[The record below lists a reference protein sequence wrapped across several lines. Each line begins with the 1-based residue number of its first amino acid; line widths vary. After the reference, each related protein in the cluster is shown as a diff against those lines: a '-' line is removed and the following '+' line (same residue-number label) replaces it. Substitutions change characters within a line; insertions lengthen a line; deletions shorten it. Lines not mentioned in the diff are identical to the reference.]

1 MNASSKATSKKRKS
15 NKSEIKALSKIVER
29 ESSDSSDSSPSSPH
43 RLTRA
48 ISADSKVQQFND
60 CFAYSI
66 GRILCKWIRNHNP
79 TFFPNFDENDTR
91 LSDAFPVYFFFEAT
105 EGSSVGED
113 LSVNLFIKTHNI
125 PKSSYLN
132 HCLFVLIY
140 SVIVRQFGCDY
151 SNIYDAFEYI
161 IGVLNTKQSVHSL
174 IKEICPIYQ
183 DYCDICLD
191 VLLHNVNSGMEL
203 FYFKFLNNDK
213 NTIDEYN
220 EIKNKPI
227 HSQIFGM
234 ATRDVYYSI
243 NQMYANIKNVITQ
256 KKYNNYVSLLCNVV
270 LFKAKKEYG
279 LNTEISFSNL
289 EDCFKRLE
297 SNNNR
302 LNHMVTI
309 VDYNYDDP
317 NNRQI
322 TIKNTWS
329 ILEPTMIIYE
339 KELCNSIIIN
349 LDNTIALYGIVRA
362 TKESDWVSIEESK
375 TNKTR
380 RRKIKRKASSSNKK
394 GKKNKVSKIKENES
408 ISPASPHKL
417 TRAISADSKVQ
428 RYDDCYAYTIVR
440 ILCKWIRVHNSKL
453 FPNFNEYDNRL
464 SNAFPVERFYES
476 TTKTSLGEVPD
487 LIHFIESNQIPK
499 SVYLNHCLF
508 ILLYSVIVREFGCD
522 TANMEMAFVYIC
534 NQINTTQSVHSLMAN
549 CPIYQDYCNI
559 CLDVL
564 LHNVKSKMESINIV
578 SPIDGSK
585 YSVFTDVNPLLPVD
599 PVDSVSSQVSSQ
611 VSPQVN
617 PQVNPVDSVVP
628 DNSFY
633 PKITKNQL
641 IQYYDWKNIYG
652 AKKKFPFHYGIG
664 VTEFKELVDFFYML
678 IEYNIKL
685 FNNYLALL
693 CNIALFRAKREF
705 GIDTE
710 ITLQN
715 LLDHAIKSD
724 AEKIYNNHI
733 VTIIGYNYDNPNNRQ
748 IKIKN
753 TWSVDNPTMIIY
765 EAELFNYIMFR
776 NDNIVNIYYIAQKNT
791 KESDWITIDDS
802 SDKLISNPRKTRR
815 MKRIRGIRGRTK
827 RGQGQGRGQGIG
839 QGKGK
844 GKGRGQGRGQRK
856 TMKSSN

>member
-1 MNASSKATSKKRKS
+1 MNASSKAITSKKNKKSKKSKS
-15 NKSEIKALSKIVER
+15 NKSKVTIKALSKIVER
-29 ESSDSSDSSPSSPH
+29 ESSDSSDSNPSSPH

-66 GRILCKWIRNHNP
+66 GRIVCKWIRNHNP

-183 DYCDICLD
+183 DYCDICID

-234 ATRDVYYSI
+234 ATRHVYDSI
-243 NQMYANIKNVITQ
+243 NQMYTNIKNVITQ
-256 KKYNNYVSLLCNVV
+256 KKYNNYVGLLCNVV
-270 LFKAKKEYG
+270 LFKAKTEYG

-302 LNHMVTI
+302 ENHMVTI

-339 KELCNSIIIN
+339 KELFNSIIIN
-349 LDNTIALYGIVRA
+349 LDNTIAILGIVRA

-408 ISPASPHKL
+408 ISPASPRRL

-428 RYDDCYAYTIVR
+428 RFNDCFAYSIGR
-440 ILCKWIRVHNSKL
+440 ILCKWIRVHNSKF
-453 FPNFNEYDNRL
+453 FPNFDENDTRL
-464 SNAFPVERFYES
+464 SDAFPVERFYES
-476 TTKTSLGEVPD
+476 TTKTSLGENPD
-487 LIHFIESNQIPK
+487 IISFIEENGITK

-508 ILLYSVIVREFGCD
+508 ILFYSVIVREVGCD
-522 TANMEMAFVYIC
+522 NAVIGIAFMYIIE
-534 NQINTTQSVHSLMAN
+534 QIKTEQSVRMLMQN
-549 CPIYQDYCNI
+549 CPIYKDYCDI

-564 LHNVKSKMESINIV
+564 LHNVKSGIN
-578 SPIDGSK
+578 
-585 YSVFTDVNPLLPVD
+585 
-599 PVDSVSSQVSSQ
+599 
-611 VSPQVN
+611 
-617 PQVNPVDSVVP
+617 SVVAIDPINNINTIINTIPIKVTP
-628 DNSFY
+628 DSSSSSSAVASVVASDKTYVNY
-633 PKITKNQL
+633 QIKQYITE
-641 IQYYDWKNIYG
+641 YYDWKKDPENDNEPTYTGYSWKDIYINLFNRYVNLFFEQIKQNINIFHNYLSLICNTALFN
-652 AKKKFPFHYGIG
+652 AKRSLGQE
-664 VTEFKELVDFFYML
+664 TELSLKNISDYAKMADDANPSKLN
-678 IEYNIKL
+678 EYN
-685 FNNYLALL
+685 
-693 CNIALFRAKREF
+693 
-705 GIDTE
+705 
-710 ITLQN
+710 
-715 LLDHAIKSD
+715 HV
-724 AEKIYNNHI
+724 
-733 VTIIGYNYDNPNNRQ
+733 VTIVGYNYDNPKNRQ
-748 IKIKN
+748 IIIKN
-753 TWSVDNPTMIIY
+753 TWSKDNPIMIIY
-765 EAELFNYIMFR
+765 EGELFNPIMFR
-776 NDNIVNIYYIAQKNT
+776 NSNLVALYYIAQRDTRETDWVSVEITLKHT
-791 KESDWITIDDS
+791 KTKKIKRKKIRQ
-802 SDKLISNPRKTRR
+802 LIRQSKGTRKGTR
-815 MKRIRGIRGRTK
+815 KRTRKGTRKRTRNGPGKRTK
-827 RGQGQGRGQGIG
+827 KR
-839 QGKGK
+839 
-844 GKGRGQGRGQRK
+844 
-856 TMKSSN
+856 KSSN

>member
-66 GRILCKWIRNHNP
+66 GRILCKWIRNRNP

-113 LSVNLFIKTHNI
+113 LSVTLFIKTHNI

-140 SVIVRQFGCDY
+140 SVIVREFGCEA
-151 SNIYDAFEYI
+151 SNTYNAFKYI
-161 IGVLNTKQSVHSL
+161 IEHLNTKQSIHSL
-174 IKEICPIYQ
+174 MENCPIYR
-183 DYCDICLD
+183 DYCDICID

-289 EDCFKRLE
+289 EDCFKRLDP
-297 SNNNR
+297 NNNR
-302 LNHMVTI
+302 ENHMVTI
-309 VDYNYDDP
+309 VDYNYDDS
-317 NNRQI
+317 NNRQL

-349 LDNTIALYGIVRA
+349 LDNSIVLLGIIRA
-362 TKESDWVSIEESK
+362 TIESDWVSIEESK

-380 RRKIKRKASSSNKK
+380 RIKIKRKASSSNKK
-394 GKKNKVSKIKENES
+394 GKKNKVSKIKDNVSSDSSES
-408 ISPASPHKL
+408 ISPASPHRL
-417 TRAISADSKVQ
+417 TRAISTDSKVQ
-428 RYDDCYAYTIVR
+428 RFNDCFAYSIGR
-440 ILCKWIRVHNSKL
+440 ILCKWIRVHNSKF
-453 FPNFNEYDNRL
+453 FPNFDENDTRL
-464 SNAFPVERFYES
+464 SDAFPVERFYES
-476 TTKTSLGEVPD
+476 TTKTSLGETPD
-487 LIHFIESNQIPK
+487 IISFIEENGITK

-508 ILLYSVIVREFGCD
+508 ILFYSVIVREVGCD
-522 TANMEMAFVYIC
+522 NAIIGVAFMYIIE
-534 NQINTTQSVHSLMAN
+534 QIKTEQSVRMLMQN
-549 CPIYQDYCNI
+549 CPIYKDYCDI

-564 LHNVKSKMESINIV
+564 LHNVKSGINSVIAIEPINNIYTIINTIPIKVTPTSSSSVVASDKTYVNSQIRDYTTDYYYWKKDPENDNEPTYTGYSWKDKYINLFNRYVNLFFEHIKQNINIFHNYL
-578 SPIDGSK
+578 SLTCNTALFNAKRSLGQETELSIKDIIKYAQLADDANPSK
-585 YSVFTDVNPLLPVD
+585 LN
-599 PVDSVSSQVSSQ
+599 
-611 VSPQVN
+611 
-617 PQVNPVDSVVP
+617 
-628 DNSFY
+628 
-633 PKITKNQL
+633 
-641 IQYYDWKNIYG
+641 
-652 AKKKFPFHYGIG
+652 
-664 VTEFKELVDFFYML
+664 
-678 IEYNIKL
+678 EYNH
-685 FNNYLALL
+685 
-693 CNIALFRAKREF
+693 
-705 GIDTE
+705 T
-710 ITLQN
+710 
-715 LLDHAIKSD
+715 
-724 AEKIYNNHI
+724 
-733 VTIIGYNYDNPNNRQ
+733 VTIVGYNYDNPKNRQ
-748 IKIKN
+748 IIIKN
-753 TWSVDNPTMIIY
+753 TWSKDNPIMIIY
-765 EAELFNYIMFR
+765 EGELFNPIMFR
-776 NDNIVNIYYIAQKNT
+776 NSNYVALYYIAQRDTRETDWVSDDEITLKHT
-791 KESDWITIDDS
+791 KTKKI
-802 SDKLISNPRKTRR
+802 KRKKIRQSQAKGNGKS
-815 MKRIRGIRGRTK
+815 KRKGPGKKGTKKGTKKRTK
-827 RGQGQGRGQGIG
+827 
-839 QGKGK
+839 KGTK
-844 GKGRGQGRGQRK
+844 KR
-856 TMKSSN
+856 KSSN